1 MRRSQRTTSQEISFI
16 MSHYRLFFTL
26 RNTLFS
32 HPFCI
37 NACLFTDI
45 SAKKLRTRS
54 GLFL

>member
-16 MSHYRLFFTL
+16 KSYYRLFFTP
-26 RNTLFS
+26 RNTLFLRS
-32 HPFCI
+32 FCI
-37 NACLFTDI
+37 NVCLFTDI